1 MLLKCFLPNGGHFSR
16 ERWCLPRVGT
26 LHFSGRRIMSNHGQL
41 DGLFVWPYITKNGK
55 ISHKWPFVRGIHR
68 WPAWVAL
75 FVRNSSVTNGFP
87 SQSVSSKE
95 SVLCWHVYTISSF
108 YFNDAT
114 PLFDENCSDT
124 LMLLIL
130 YAFQRI
136 LLGNRCWYNIPN
148 GIRKYK
154 LFLNCFIHKN
164 IWENRLEVHIIFYLI
179 MVLGICS
186 TEIFVNLKCLTVL
199 NHHPQLYKKNINK
212 FHGNKLNIS
221 ITATHNNTT
230 ILQYVY
236 PPNFVHCSKFVIFV
250 VDYTGRWFS
259 ANLQ

>member
-1 MLLKCFLPNGGHFSR
+1 
-16 ERWCLPRVGT
+16 
-26 LHFSGRRIMSNHGQL
+26 MSNHGQL

-75 FVRNSSVTNGFP
+75 FVRNSSVTSGFP
-87 SQSVSSKE
+87 SQSVSSAE

-114 PLFDENCSDT
+114 PLFDENCSDP
-124 LMLLIL
+124 LMLLVL

-136 LLGNRCWYNIPN
+136 SLGNRCWYNIPN

-154 LFLNCFIHKN
+154 LFLNCFIRKN

-186 TEIFVNLKCLTVL
+186 TEIFVNLKCFTVL
-199 NHHPQLYKKNINK
+199 NHQPQLYKKTLTN
-212 FHGNKLNIS
+212 FTETSWTSQSLQH
-221 ITATHNNTT
+221 ITIPPYCNTFIPQT
-230 ILQYVY
+230 LCTVRNLSY
-236 PPNFVHCSKFVIFV
+236 FV
-250 VDYTGRWFS
+250 VVDFTGRWFS